1 MGTTEMVQALV
12 SPAEKLIEAVSGAI
26 GKVYEPKHI
35 RNMADAKAYELQVI
49 SDTVRNNSD
58 VPIVYG
64 STGVSIDTSDFEQ
77 IVKRASVRLTHQ
89 EITKQQNIE
98 AVVDNAY
105 EELENVENVSSKPVN
120 PDWMFR
126 FFNSVE
132 NISDK
137 DMQTIW
143 GHILA
148 GEIKQ
153 PDTYSFRT
161 LEKLKNMTQKEA
173 KDFQMVSSLALQT
186 GGRKFILGE
195 DSILNKHG
203 VYFSHILEL
212 EECGLMMTQSLSLE
226 IAASAK
232 EPDIIYNSGLLG
244 SIFGKEDQKQTFR
257 MSVYVFTESSSQLI
271 EAIHPEINSQYFIDC
286 MKSIQDNHNNFTV
299 TAHNIISI
307 SPEGQ
312 ISYNKEDVLALSDA
326 NMLFSQL

>member
-203 VYFSHILEL
+203 VHFSHILEL

-257 MSVYVFTESSSQLI
+257 MSVYVFTESGSQLI

>member
-77 IVKRASVRLTHQ
+77 IVKRASVWLTHQ

-186 GGRKFILGE
+186 GGRKYILGE

-257 MSVYVFTESSSQLI
+257 MSVYVFTESGSQLI